1 MSTRE
6 GYAAALGAGLGMTF
20 GMLFGAIAAGSTW
33 TQGLATLGAGVLG
46 LYIIARMIIEDGRL
60 ERELLHGGQPDDEE
74 PERAPAMFRDRY
86 DTGYRDGYD
95 DAVESLQ
102 FANLPQRPRKGKHKR
117 KAAAIFLYP
126 RNTCTGRTIRIAGAA
141 HCDGTPARRVTLWGR
156 RPPP

>member
-1 MSTRE
+1 M
-6 GYAAALGAGLGMTF
+6 
-20 GMLFGAIAAGSTW
+20 
-33 TQGLATLGAGVLG
+33 LG

-117 KAAAIFLYP
+117 KAAAG
-126 RNTCTGRTIRIAGAA
+126 NM
-141 HCDGTPARRVTLWGR
+141 V
-156 RPPP
+156 RPNCRSGPL

>member
-74 PERAPAMFRDRY
+74 PERAPAMFRDTTRG
-86 DTGYRDGYD
+86 TGTATTMPWR
-95 DAVESLQ
+95 ACNLQ
-102 FANLPQRPRKGKHKR
+102 ICRSA
-117 KAAAIFLYP
+117 
-126 RNTCTGRTIRIAGAA
+126 
-141 HCDGTPARRVTLWGR
+141 PARASTSAR
-156 RPPP
+156 RQPATWYGPNCRSGPL

>member
-74 PERAPAMFRDRY
+74 PERACN
-86 DTGYRDGYD
+86 
-95 DAVESLQ
+95 LQ
-102 FANLPQRPRKGKHKR
+102 ICRSA
-117 KAAAIFLYP
+117 
-126 RNTCTGRTIRIAGAA
+126 
-141 HCDGTPARRVTLWGR
+141 PARASTSAR
-156 RPPP
+156 RQPATWYGPNCRSGPL